1 MERKSMRGRRRAE
14 WEAGGM
20 HQLAVKGLGQFPDLI
35 WIVTSTELP
44 WLQLTRDQ
52 EQKQQMVHYGSD
64 V

>member
-1 MERKSMRGRRRAE
+1 MQGRRQAE

-20 HQLAVKGLGQFPDLI
+20 HSLAVKGSGQFLDLI

-52 EQKQQMVHYGSD
+52 ELKQQMVHYGS
-64 V
+64 VV